1 MVPIILFYLHI
12 DQYRMIKEGSII
24 SWKWGKGTATGKV
37 KDIFDRSV
45 TITTKG
51 AKVTRHGTLQ
61 NRALF
66 IVQENGTELLKL
78 ESEVELIE

>member
-1 MVPIILFYLHI
+1 
-12 DQYRMIKEGSII
+12 MIKQGALVN
-24 SWKWGKGTATGKV
+24 WKWGKGTATGKV

-51 AKVTRHGTLQ
+51 AKVTRHGTPE
-61 NRALF
+61 NKALF

-78 ESEVELIE
+78 ESEVEPAD